1 MKQDKLEAMFPG
13 EPLENRC
20 PAVGYQR
27 VAVCAAVTVT
37 PFARLGAVT
46 TVSCGEPVICARTC
60 DCPGV
65 ENGSCC
71 FTIRQELCIVVP
83 VIFGA
88 EVALS
93 DPSSTCISASGED
106 CTDCDCGCAAQEEP
120 FRES

>member
-46 TVSCGEPVICARTC
+46 TVSCGEP
-60 DCPGV
+60 
-65 ENGSCC
+65 ESGSCC
-71 FTIRQELCIVVP
+71 FTIRQELCVEVP
-83 VIFGA
+83 VICGA